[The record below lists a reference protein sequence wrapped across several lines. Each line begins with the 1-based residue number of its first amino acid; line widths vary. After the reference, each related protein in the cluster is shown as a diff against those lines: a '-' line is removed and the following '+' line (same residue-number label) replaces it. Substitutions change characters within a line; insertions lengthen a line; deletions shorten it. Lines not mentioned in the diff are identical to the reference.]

1 MPERHQYGFAI
12 MNGCTGGCCR
22 KSFLGR
28 GATEEECK
36 RDALKQAEAY
46 ASQLTD
52 QAYEKACSK
61 SSGYGRPSRS
71 SYEFQVVGCSL
82 WQ

>member
-1 MPERHQYGFAI
+1 MERHQYGFAV
-12 MNGCTGGCCR
+12 MNGCTGGCRR
-22 KSFLGR
+22 KSFWGT

-36 RDALKQAEAY
+36 KDARNQAETY

-52 QAYEKACSK
+52 QAYEKACRK
-61 SSGYGRPSRS
+61 NCGYGLPSRS
-71 SYEFQVVGCSL
+71 SYKFQVVGCSL

>member
-1 MPERHQYGFAI
+1 MERHQYGFAI
-12 MNGCTGGCCR
+12 MNGCTGGCRR
-22 KSFLGR
+22 KSFWGT

-36 RDALKQAEAY
+36 KNARCQAEAY

-52 QAYEKACSK
+52 KAYAKACNK
-61 SSGYGRPSRS
+61 SGYGRPSRS

>member
-1 MPERHQYGFAI
+1 MSQEVL
-12 MNGCTGGCCR
+12 
-22 KSFLGR
+22 LGT

-36 RDALKQAEAY
+36 KDALRQAEAY

-52 QAYEKACSK
+52 QAYEKACRK
-61 SSGYGRPSRS
+61 NRGYGRPSRS

>member
-1 MPERHQYGFAI
+1 MERHQYGFGV
-12 MNGCTGGCCR
+12 MNGNTGGIRR
-22 KSFLGR
+22 KSFWGV

-36 RDALKQAEAY
+36 KDARRQAEAY
-46 ASQLTD
+46 ASQLTN

-61 SSGYGRPSRS
+61 NRGYGRPSRS

>member
-1 MPERHQYGFAI
+1 MERHQYGFGV
-12 MNGCTGGCCR
+12 MNGNTGGIRR
-22 KSFLGR
+22 KSFWGV

-36 RDALKQAEAY
+36 KDARRQAEAY
-46 ASQLTD
+46 ASRLTN

-61 SSGYGRPSRS
+61 NRGYGRPSRS

>member
-1 MPERHQYGFAI
+1 MERHQYGFGV
-12 MNGCTGGCCR
+12 MNGNTGGIRR
-22 KSFLGR
+22 KSFWGV

-36 RDALKQAEAY
+36 KDARHQAEAY
-46 ASQLTD
+46 ASQLTN

-61 SSGYGRPSRS
+61 NRGYGRPSRS

>member
-1 MPERHQYGFAI
+1 MERHQYGFAV
-12 MNGCTGGCCR
+12 MNGCTGGCRR
-22 KSFLGR
+22 KSFWGT

-36 RDALKQAEAY
+36 KNARRQAEAY

-52 QAYEKACSK
+52 KAYAKVCNK
-61 SSGYGRPSRS
+61 NSGYGRPSRS

>member
-1 MPERHQYGFAI
+1 MERHQYGFAV
-12 MNGCTGGCCR
+12 MNGCTGGCRR
-22 KSFLGR
+22 KSFWGT

-36 RDALKQAEAY
+36 KNARHQAEAY

-52 QAYEKACSK
+52 KAYEKACSK
-61 SSGYGRPSRS
+61 NRGYGRPSRS

-82 WQ
+82 WK

>member
-1 MPERHQYGFAI
+1 MERHQYGFAV
-12 MNGCTGGCCR
+12 MNGCTGGCRR
-22 KSFLGR
+22 KSFWGT

-36 RDALKQAEAY
+36 KNARRQAEAY
-46 ASQLTD
+46 ASKLTD
-52 QAYEKACSK
+52 QAYAKACSK
-61 SSGYGRPSRS
+61 NRGSGLPSRS

>member
-1 MPERHQYGFAI
+1 MERHQYGFAV
-12 MNGCTGGCCR
+12 MNGCTGGCRR
-22 KSFLGR
+22 KSFWGT

-36 RDALKQAEAY
+36 KNALCQAEAY

-52 QAYEKACSK
+52 KEYAKVCSK
-61 SSGYGRPSRS
+61 NREYGLPSRS

>member
-1 MPERHQYGFAI
+1 MERHQYGFAV
-12 MNGCTGGCCR
+12 MNGCTGGCR
-22 KSFLGR
+22 SKSFWGT

-36 RDALKQAEAY
+36 KNALRQAEAY

-52 QAYEKACSK
+52 KAYAKACNK
-61 SSGYGRPSRS
+61 NSGYGRPSRS

>member
-1 MPERHQYGFAI
+1 MERHQYGFAV
-12 MNGCTGGCCR
+12 MNGCTGGCRR
-22 KSFLGR
+22 KSFWGT

-36 RDALKQAEAY
+36 KDAFRQAKSY
-46 ASQLTD
+46 ASRLTD

-61 SSGYGRPSRS
+61 NRGYGRASRS

-82 WQ
+82 WK

>member
-1 MPERHQYGFAI
+1 MERHQYGFAV
-12 MNGCTGGCCR
+12 MNGCTGGCHR
-22 KSFLGR
+22 KSFWGT

-36 RDALKQAEAY
+36 KDAFRQAKSY
-46 ASQLTD
+46 ASRLTD

-61 SSGYGRPSRS
+61 NRGYGRPSRS

-82 WQ
+82 WK

>member
-1 MPERHQYGFAI
+1 MERHQYGFAV
-12 MNGCTGGCCR
+12 MNGCTGGCRR
-22 KSFLGR
+22 KSFWGR

-36 RDALKQAEAY
+36 KDARRQAEAY

-52 QAYEKACSK
+52 QAYEKACRRERSN
-61 SSGYGRPSRS
+61 YRPSRS
-71 SYEFQVVGCSL
+71 SYVFQVVGCSL

>member
-1 MPERHQYGFAI
+1 MERHQYGFAI
-12 MNGCTGGCCR
+12 MNGCTSGCRR
-22 KSFLGR
+22 KSFWGT

-36 RDALKQAEAY
+36 KNARCQAEAY

-52 QAYEKACSK
+52 KEYAKACSK
-61 SSGYGRPSRS
+61 NRGYGLPSRS

>member
-1 MPERHQYGFAI
+1 MERHQYGFAV
-12 MNGCTGGCCR
+12 MNGCTRACRR
-22 KSFLGR
+22 KSFWGT

-36 RDALKQAEAY
+36 KNALRQAEAY

-52 QAYEKACSK
+52 KAYGKACNK
-61 SSGYGRPSRS
+61 RCGYGRPSRS

-82 WQ
+82 WK

>member
-1 MPERHQYGFAI
+1 MERHQYGFAV
-12 MNGCTGGCCR
+12 MNGCIGGCRR
-22 KSFLGR
+22 KSFWGT

-36 RDALKQAEAY
+36 KNALRQAEAY

-52 QAYEKACSK
+52 KAYGKACNK
-61 SSGYGRPSRS
+61 RCGYGRPSRS

-82 WQ
+82 WK

>member
-1 MPERHQYGFAI
+1 MERHQYGFAV
-12 MNGCTGGCCR
+12 MNSCTGGCRR
-22 KSFLGR
+22 KSFWGT
-28 GATEEECK
+28 GATEDERK
-36 RDALKQAEAY
+36 KNASHQAKTY

-61 SSGYGRPSRS
+61 NRGYGRPSRS

>member
-1 MPERHQYGFAI
+1 MVALVDAVGSPS
-12 MNGCTGGCCR
+12 GGT
-22 KSFLGR
+22 

-36 RDALKQAEAY
+36 KNARRQAEAY

-52 QAYEKACSK
+52 QAYAKACSK
-61 SSGYGRPSRS
+61 SRYGRPSRS